1 MVSYLLIILNFYS
14 ISINLAFIIPRG
26 YEEAVNFFKYN
37 CFYYIFFGYIIASL
51 SHNKEEISMDH
62 DRAEIIAINALSFIA
77 SDEKYLSGYLRLSG
91 MSLEKVKAALEIQD
105 KMKTILGSILDFMM
119 QNEKCLIE
127 FAETYELIPEDVV
140 KARNSFPNS
149 MLF

>member
-1 MVSYLLIILNFYS
+1 MV
-14 ISINLAFIIPRG
+14 
-26 YEEAVNFFKYN
+26 
-37 CFYYIFFGYIIASL
+37 SL

-91 MSLEKVKAALEIQD
+91 MSLEKVKAALENQD